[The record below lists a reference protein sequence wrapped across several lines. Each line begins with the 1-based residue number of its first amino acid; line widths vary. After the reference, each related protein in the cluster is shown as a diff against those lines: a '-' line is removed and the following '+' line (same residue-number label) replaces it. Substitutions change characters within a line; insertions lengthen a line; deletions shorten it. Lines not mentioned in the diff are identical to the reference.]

1 MPPTQGFPPVP
12 LIRVCRALYISLSE
26 SILLLR
32 DVFYHPRAL
41 LVSFQVQPSRWM
53 TQLTYF
59 LKVFK
64 CLMSFEKWMLL
75 NCGAGEDSWE
85 SPLDCK
91 IKPVNPKGNQ
101 PWRFF
106 WRTDAEAEAP
116 IFWLPDV
123 KSWLIRKDS
132 DAGKDW
138 WQKEK
143 GATVD
148 EMVG

>member
-148 EMVG
+148 KMVG